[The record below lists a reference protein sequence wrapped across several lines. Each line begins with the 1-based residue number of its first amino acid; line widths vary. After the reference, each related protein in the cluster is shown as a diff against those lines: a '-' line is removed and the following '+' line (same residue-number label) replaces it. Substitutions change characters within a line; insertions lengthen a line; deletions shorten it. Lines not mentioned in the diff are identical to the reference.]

1 MTVTT
6 TEDRARAAMRAI
18 AGTVND
24 APPLLLTPVSAPG
37 AVPDEVSLGEHR
49 AGPYRRRPDSPRS
62 NWPGPGTRSRGRS
75 GSSRRR
81 WAVLAPVAA
90 AAVVVAVAVALVLVR
105 SIPNGRVASPPSP
118 AASARPVSGPAT
130 AGVPEYY
137 VAWMQASRPYLAV
150 GNTFTGQR
158 VATIMSP
165 PDVSIKAVY
174 GSAEDGRTFV
184 FAGQATPAAGGG
196 TVWYRLRLSLNGN
209 AVLQYGALPI
219 TVSQVPAGAA
229 LSPDGTELAIALPG
243 STPALRVYS
252 VATGALLRS
261 WTTKTPGE
269 IMTEKTQP
277 GSWLYT
283 ATTLRWSPDGRQLA
297 FDWNGLQIRS
307 IDATAADGDLIAASR
322 LAAVTGTTYD
332 TLGTVTCDAA
342 QGWQLT
348 GDGQGIVCAG
358 STHSFE
364 NQPCGS
370 GRQCTYIQRDLL
382 GFIRQP
388 VSGQGGTAT
397 GFYDGEPTAGAAK
410 AGDGAYLG
418 WANADGSVVVGSLVN
433 GGQARFGIFRDGNFT
448 PLPALPASLPTPAGA
463 LLGTV
468 AW

>member
-1 MTVTT
+1 
-6 TEDRARAAMRAI
+6 
-18 AGTVND
+18 
-24 APPLLLTPVSAPG
+24 
-37 AVPDEVSLGEHR
+37 
-49 AGPYRRRPDSPRS
+49 
-62 NWPGPGTRSRGRS
+62 
-75 GSSRRR
+75 
-81 WAVLAPVAA
+81 VLAPVAA
-90 AAVVVAVAVALVLVR
+90 AAVIVAVAVALVLAR
-105 SIPNGRVASPPSP
+105 SIPNGRAASPPSP

-174 GSAEDGRTFV
+174 GSADDDRTFI

-196 TVWYRLRLSLNGN
+196 TVWYRLHLALNGN
-209 AVLQYGALPI
+209 AVLQYGALP
-219 TVSQVPAGAA
+219 VVVNQVPAGAA
-229 LSPDGTELAIALPG
+229 LSPDGTELAIALAG

-252 VATGALLRS
+252 VATGALLHS

-277 GSWLYT
+277 DSWQYT
-283 ATTLRWSPDGRQLA
+283 ATTLRWSADGRQLA

-332 TLGTVTCDAA
+332 TVGNVTCAA
-342 QGWQLT
+342 VQGWQLT

-358 STHSFE
+358 SAHSFE

-370 GRQCTYIQRDLL
+370 GRQCTYIQRDVL

-388 VSGQGGTAT
+388 VPGQGGGAT
-397 GFYDGEPTAGAAK
+397 GSYAAEPTAAAAK
-410 AGDGAYLG
+410 PGDGAYLG
-418 WANADGSVVVGSLVN
+418 WASADGSVVVGSLVD
-433 GGQARFGIFRDGNFT
+433 GGQTRFGIFRDGTFT
-448 PLPALPASLPTPAGA
+448 PLPALSAPRPVPAGVME
-463 LLGTV
+463 GTV

>member
-1 MTVTT
+1 MTT

-24 APPLLLTPVSAPG
+24 APPLLLTPASAPG

-49 AGPYRRRPDSPRS
+49 AGPYRPWPNSPRP
-62 NWPGPGTRSRGRS
+62 NWPGRGTRSRGGS
-75 GSSRRR
+75 GNSRRR
-81 WAVLAPVAA
+81 WPVLAPVAA
-90 AAVVVAVAVALVLVR
+90 AAVIVAVAVALVLAR
-105 SIPNGRVASPPSP
+105 SIPNGRAASPPSP

-174 GSAEDGRTFV
+174 GSADDDRTFI

-196 TVWYRLRLSLNGN
+196 TVWYRLHLALNGN
-209 AVLQYGALPI
+209 AVLQYGALP
-219 TVSQVPAGAA
+219 VVVNQVPAGAA
-229 LSPDGTELAIALPG
+229 LSPDGTELAIALAG

-252 VATGALLRS
+252 VATGALLHS

-277 GSWLYT
+277 DSWQYT
-283 ATTLRWSPDGRQLA
+283 ATTLRWSADGRQLA

-332 TLGTVTCDAA
+332 TVGNVTCAA
-342 QGWQLT
+342 VQGWQLT

-358 STHSFE
+358 SAHSFE

-370 GRQCTYIQRDLL
+370 GRQCTYIQRDVL

-388 VSGQGGTAT
+388 VPGQGGGAT
-397 GFYDGEPTAGAAK
+397 GSYAAEPTAAAAK
-410 AGDGAYLG
+410 PGDGAYLG
-418 WANADGSVVVGSLVN
+418 WASADGSVVVGSLVD
-433 GGQARFGIFRDGNFT
+433 GGQTRFGIFRDGTFT
-448 PLPALPASLPTPAGA
+448 PLPALSAPRPVPAGVME
-463 LLGTV
+463 GTV